1 MNKLLSLSL
10 IFTMFVASLTSASA
24 QDTTK
29 AQLEEK
35 IKQLTKENDLLSRE
49 IVVLKAEM
57 ELLKALKTKE
67 PKNPPQGK
75 VDLNDIIVVGA
86 KFSSRSLHTVGPSR
100 GTTAIGTLTITARDG
115 NSFTAINTWTFEKD
129 GTSGS
134 GQVQGKITAPNKM
147 QWKRVDT
154 PNGMYV
160 EAILRKDGLFIDTHG
175 KNANG
180 LETKGVI
187 DVSK

>member
-10 IFTMFVASLTSASA
+10 MLILFVASLSSASA
-24 QDTTK
+24 QDATK

-49 IVVLKAEM
+49 IAVLKAEM
-57 ELLKALKTKE
+57 EQLKALKNKE

-75 VDLNDIIVVGA
+75 ADLNDIFVVGA
-86 KFSSRSLHTVGPSR
+86 KFTTRSQQVVGPDR
-100 GTTAIGTLTITARDG
+100 GSTAVGTLTITGRDG
-115 NSFTAINTWTFEKD
+115 KSFTATNTWVSEKD

-134 GQVQGKITAPNKM
+134 GRLEGKITAPNKL

-154 PNGMYV
+154 PNGMFV
-160 EAILRKDGLFIDTHG
+160 EGELHKDGKYINTHG
-175 KNANG
+175 RNG
-180 LETKGVI
+180 TGIEIKSVI